1 MECKEV
7 QKRYIPFIDDCLSIK
22 ELQEFLQHMK
32 ECPDCKEEYDIYYTM
47 LMSVRY
53 LEDDNLK
60 GTDWVDSDSKIEFA
74 QEYLDSYRL
83 RQVVKYAILIGICIG
98 YAWIIS

>member
-7 QKRYIPFIDDCLSIK
+7 QKRYIPFIDDRLSIR

-53 LEDDNLK
+53 LEDDTLK
-60 GTDWVDSDSKIEFA
+60 GTDWVDSDCKIEFA

-83 RQVVKYAILIGICIG
+83 RQVMKYIILAGICVLTAG
-98 YAWIIS
+98 II